1 MNRYDFVKTIGIISC
16 KESNNEI
23 LNKIEKKKRHLK
35 SDISNIDKELAN
47 TAYYIDGDAK
57 RYIFFNITPDFIKY
71 IAFKYER
78 TSFVFATVT
87 NSGLECQ
94 YWEKQDMEQPS
105 FRWNPHIKVAEWCNA
120 FAPDMQDY
128 CITYKDDRYDIEI
141 TIPTSVLSHINATI
155 ANNLGQNYNKEQ
167 FGKDIYMVG
176 YSGYAFRIKA
186 NKLLQR
192 LEKEN
197 YK

>member
-16 KESNNEI
+16 EECNIDI

-35 SDISNIDKELAN
+35 SDIRNIDKELAN

-78 TSFVFATVT
+78 SSFVFVT
-87 NSGLECQ
+87 ITNNGLECQ

-105 FRWNPHIKVAEWCNA
+105 FRWNPYIKVAEWCNA
-120 FAPDMQDY
+120 FAADIQDY

-141 TIPTSVLSHINATI
+141 TVPTSVLSHINATI
-155 ANNLGQNYNKEQ
+155 AHNLEHGYNKEQ
-167 FGKDIYMVG
+167 FANDIYRTG
-176 YSGYAFRIKA
+176 YSGYAFRTKA
-186 NKLLQR
+186 NKYLQG
-192 LEKEN
+192 LKNIE
-197 YK
+197 

>member
-1 MNRYDFVKTIGIISC
+1 MNRYDFVKTIGIINC
-16 KESNNEI
+16 KESNDEI

-78 TSFVFATVT
+78 SSFVFATVT

-105 FRWNPHIKVAEWCNA
+105 FRWNPYIKVAEWCNA
-120 FAPDMQDY
+120 FAADMQDY

-141 TIPTSVLSHINATI
+141 TVPTSVLSHINATI
-155 ANNLGQNYNKEQ
+155 AHNLEHGYNKEQ
-167 FGKDIYMVG
+167 FANDIYRTG
-176 YSGYAFRIKA
+176 YSGYAFRTKA
-186 NKLLQR
+186 NKYLQGLR
-192 LEKEN
+192 NIE
-197 YK
+197 

>member
-1 MNRYDFVKTIGIISC
+1 MNRYDFVRTIGIISY
-16 KESNNEI
+16 KESNDEI
-23 LNKIEKKKRHLK
+23 LNKIEKKKHHLK

-120 FAPDMQDY
+120 FAADMQDY

-155 ANNLGQNYNKEQ
+155 AHNLEHGYNKEQ
-167 FGKDIYMVG
+167 FANDIYRTG
-176 YSGYAFRIKA
+176 YSGYAFRTKA
-186 NKLLQR
+186 NKYLQGLR
-192 LEKEN
+192 NIE
-197 YK
+197 

>member
-16 KESNNEI
+16 EECNIDI
-23 LNKIEKKKRHLK
+23 LKKIEKKKRHLK
-35 SDISNIDKELAN
+35 SSINNIDKELAN
-47 TAYYIDGDAK
+47 TAYYIDSDDQ
-57 RYIFFNITPDFIKY
+57 RYTFFNITPDFIKY

-78 TSFVFATVT
+78 SSFVFATVT

-120 FAPDMQDY
+120 FAADMQDH

-155 ANNLGQNYNKEQ
+155 AHNLEHGYNKEQ
-167 FGKDIYMVG
+167 FANDIYRTG
-176 YSGYAFRIKA
+176 YSGYAFRTKA
-186 NKLLQR
+186 NKYLQGLR
-192 LEKEN
+192 NIE
-197 YK
+197 

>member
-16 KESNNEI
+16 EECNIDI
-23 LNKIEKKKRHLK
+23 LKKIEKKKRHLK
-35 SDISNIDKELAN
+35 SSINNIDKELAN

-120 FAPDMQDY
+120 FAADMQDY

-155 ANNLGQNYNKEQ
+155 AHNLEHGYNKEQ
-167 FGKDIYMVG
+167 FANDIYRTG
-176 YSGYAFRIKA
+176 YSGYAFRTKA
-186 NKLLQR
+186 NKYLQGLR
-192 LEKEN
+192 NIE
-197 YK
+197 

>member
-16 KESNNEI
+16 EECNIDI
-23 LNKIEKKKRHLK
+23 LKKIEKKKRHLK
-35 SDISNIDKELAN
+35 SDISNIDKGLAN

-57 RYIFFNITPDFIKY
+57 RYILFNITPDFIKH
-71 IAFKYER
+71 IAFEYER
-78 TSFVFATVT
+78 SSFVFATVT
-87 NSGLECQ
+87 KTGLECQ

-120 FAPDMQDY
+120 FAADMQDY

-155 ANNLGQNYNKEQ
+155 AHNLEHGYNKEQ
-167 FGKDIYMVG
+167 FANDIYRTG
-176 YSGYAFRIKA
+176 YSGYAFRTKA
-186 NKLLQR
+186 NKYLQGLR
-192 LEKEN
+192 NIE
-197 YK
+197 

>member
-1 MNRYDFVKTIGIISC
+1 MKRYDFVKTIGIISC
-16 KESNNEI
+16 EECNIDI
-23 LNKIEKKKRHLK
+23 LKKIEKKKRHLK
-35 SDISNIDKELAN
+35 SSINNIDKELAN
-47 TAYYIDGDAK
+47 TAYYIDSDGQ
-57 RYIFFNITPDFIKY
+57 RYILFNITPDFIKY
-71 IAFKYER
+71 IAFEYER
-78 TSFVFATVT
+78 SSFVFATVT
-87 NSGLECQ
+87 NNGLECQ

-120 FAPDMQDY
+120 FAADMQDY

-167 FGKDIYMVG
+167 FGKDIYRVG

-186 NKLLQR
+186 NKYLQGLR
-192 LEKEN
+192 NIE
-197 YK
+197 

>member
-16 KESNNEI
+16 EECNIDI
-23 LNKIEKKKRHLK
+23 LKKIEKKKRHLK
-35 SDISNIDKELAN
+35 SDISNIDKVLAN

-155 ANNLGQNYNKEQ
+155 AHNLEHGYNKEQ
-167 FGKDIYMVG
+167 FANDIYRTG
-176 YSGYAFRIKA
+176 YSGYAFRTKA
-186 NKLLQR
+186 NKYLQGLR
-192 LEKEN
+192 NIE
-197 YK
+197 

>member
-1 MNRYDFVKTIGIISC
+1 MNRFDFVKTIGIISC
-16 KESNNEI
+16 EECNIDI
-23 LNKIEKKKRHLK
+23 LKKIEKKKRHLK
-35 SDISNIDKELAN
+35 SDISNINKGLAN
-47 TAYYIDGDAK
+47 TAYYIDSDGQ
-57 RYIFFNITPDFIKY
+57 RYILFNITPEFIKH
-71 IAFKYER
+71 IAFEYER
-78 TSFVFATVT
+78 SSFVFATVT
-87 NSGLECQ
+87 NTGLECQ

-105 FRWNPHIKVAEWCNA
+105 FKWNPHIKVAEWCNA
-120 FAPDMQDY
+120 FAADMQDY

-167 FGKDIYMVG
+167 FGKNIYRVG

-192 LEKEN
+192 LKKEN

>member
-16 KESNNEI
+16 EECNIDI
-23 LNKIEKKKRHLK
+23 LKKIEKKKRHLK

-47 TAYYIDGDAK
+47 TASYIDGDAT
-57 RYIFFNITPDFIKY
+57 RYILFNITPEFIKH
-71 IAFKYER
+71 IAFEYER
-78 TSFVFATVT
+78 SSFVFATVT
-87 NSGLECQ
+87 NNGLECQ

-120 FAPDMQDY
+120 FAADMQDY

-167 FGKDIYMVG
+167 FVKEIYRVG
-176 YSGYAFRIKA
+176 YSGYAFRTKA
-186 NKLLQR
+186 NKYLQGLR
-192 LEKEN
+192 NIE
-197 YK
+197 

>member
-1 MNRYDFVKTIGIISC
+1 MNRYDFVKTIGIISY
-16 KESNNEI
+16 KESNDEI
-23 LNKIEKKKRHLK
+23 LNKIEKKKHHLK

-120 FAPDMQDY
+120 FALDMQDY

-155 ANNLGQNYNKEQ
+155 AHNLEHGYNKEQ
-167 FGKDIYMVG
+167 FANDIYRTG
-176 YSGYAFRIKA
+176 YSGYAFRTKA
-186 NKLLQR
+186 NKYLQGLR
-192 LEKEN
+192 NIE
-197 YK
+197 

>member
-16 KESNNEI
+16 EECNIDI
-23 LNKIEKKKRHLK
+23 LKKIEKKKRHLK
-35 SDISNIDKELAN
+35 SDISNIDKVLAN

-155 ANNLGQNYNKEQ
+155 AHNLEHGYNKEQ
-167 FGKDIYMVG
+167 FANDIYRTG
-176 YSGYAFRIKA
+176 YSGYAFRTKA
-186 NKLLQR
+186 NKYLQG
-192 LEKEN
+192 LKNIE
-197 YK
+197 

>member
-16 KESNNEI
+16 EECNIDI
-23 LNKIEKKKRHLK
+23 LKKIEKKKRHLK
-35 SDISNIDKELAN
+35 SSINNIDKELAN
-47 TAYYIDGDAK
+47 TAYYIDSDDQ
-57 RYIFFNITPDFIKY
+57 RYILFNITPDFIKY

-87 NSGLECQ
+87 NTGLECQ

-120 FAPDMQDY
+120 FAADMQDY

-167 FGKDIYMVG
+167 FGKDIYRTG
-176 YSGYAFRIKA
+176 YSGYAFRTKA
-186 NKLLQR
+186 NKYLQGLR
-192 LEKEN
+192 NIE
-197 YK
+197 

>member
-16 KESNNEI
+16 EECNIDI

-78 TSFVFATVT
+78 TSFVFVT
-87 NSGLECQ
+87 ITNNGLECQ

-105 FRWNPHIKVAEWCNA
+105 FRWNPYIKVAEWCNA
-120 FAPDMQDY
+120 FAADMQDY

-141 TIPTSVLSHINATI
+141 TVPTSVLSHINATI
-155 ANNLGQNYNKEQ
+155 AHNLEHGYNKEQ
-167 FGKDIYMVG
+167 FANDIYRTG
-176 YSGYAFRIKA
+176 YSGYAFRTKA
-186 NKLLQR
+186 NKYLQGLR
-192 LEKEN
+192 NIE
-197 YK
+197 

>member
-16 KESNNEI
+16 EECNIDI
-23 LNKIEKKKRHLK
+23 LKKIEKKKRHLK
-35 SDISNIDKELAN
+35 SSINNIDKELAN
-47 TAYYIDGDAK
+47 TAYYIDSDGQ

-78 TSFVFATVT
+78 SSFVFATVT

-105 FRWNPHIKVAEWCNA
+105 FRWNPYIKVAEWCNA
-120 FAPDMQDY
+120 FAADMQDH

-155 ANNLGQNYNKEQ
+155 AHNLEHGYNKEQ
-167 FGKDIYMVG
+167 FANDIYRTG
-176 YSGYAFRIKA
+176 YSGYAFRTKA
-186 NKLLQR
+186 NKYLQG
-192 LEKEN
+192 LKNIE
-197 YK
+197 

>member
-16 KESNNEI
+16 KESNDEI

-35 SDISNIDKELAN
+35 SDIRNIDKELAN
-47 TAYYIDGDAK
+47 TAYYIDSDGQ
-57 RYIFFNITPDFIKY
+57 RYILFNITPEFIKH
-71 IAFKYER
+71 IAFEYER
-78 TSFVFATVT
+78 SSFVFATVT
-87 NSGLECQ
+87 NTGLECQ

-120 FAPDMQDY
+120 FAADMQDH

-155 ANNLGQNYNKEQ
+155 AHNIGHGYNKEQ
-167 FGKDIYMVG
+167 FANDIYRTG
-176 YSGYAFRIKA
+176 YSGYAFRTKA
-186 NKLLQR
+186 NKYLQGLR
-192 LEKEN
+192 NIE
-197 YK
+197 

>member
-16 KESNNEI
+16 EECNIDI
-23 LNKIEKKKRHLK
+23 LKKIEKKKRHLK
-35 SDISNIDKELAN
+35 SDISNIDKVLAN
-47 TAYYIDGDAK
+47 TAYYIDSDGQ
-57 RYIFFNITPDFIKY
+57 RYILFNITPDFIKY

-120 FAPDMQDY
+120 FAADMQDY

-155 ANNLGQNYNKEQ
+155 AHNLEHGYNKEQ
-167 FGKDIYMVG
+167 FANDIYRTG
-176 YSGYAFRIKA
+176 YSGYAFRTKA
-186 NKLLQR
+186 NKYLQG
-192 LEKEN
+192 LKNIE
-197 YK
+197 

>member
-16 KESNNEI
+16 EECNIDI
-23 LNKIEKKKRHLK
+23 LKKIEKKKRHLK
-35 SDISNIDKELAN
+35 SDISNIDKVLAN

-120 FAPDMQDY
+120 FAADMQDY

-155 ANNLGQNYNKEQ
+155 AHNLEHGYNKEQ
-167 FGKDIYMVG
+167 FANDIYRTG
-176 YSGYAFRIKA
+176 YSGYAFRTKA
-186 NKLLQR
+186 NKYLQG
-192 LEKEN
+192 LKNIE
-197 YK
+197 

>member
-16 KESNNEI
+16 EECNIDI
-23 LNKIEKKKRHLK
+23 LKKIEKKKRHLK

-57 RYIFFNITPDFIKY
+57 RYIFFNITPEFIKY

-78 TSFVFATVT
+78 TSFVSVT
-87 NSGLECQ
+87 IINNGLECQ

-120 FAPDMQDY
+120 FAADMQDY

-155 ANNLGQNYNKEQ
+155 AHNLEHGYNKEQ
-167 FGKDIYMVG
+167 FANDIYRTG
-176 YSGYAFRIKA
+176 YSGYAFRTKA
-186 NKLLQR
+186 NKYLQGLR
-192 LEKEN
+192 NIE
-197 YK
+197 

>member
-16 KESNNEI
+16 EECNIDI
-23 LNKIEKKKRHLK
+23 LKKIEKKKRHLK

-47 TAYYIDGDAK
+47 TAYYTDGDAK
-57 RYIFFNITPDFIKY
+57 RYIFFNITPNFIKY
-71 IAFKYER
+71 IAFEYER
-78 TSFVFATVT
+78 SSFVFATVT

-120 FAPDMQDY
+120 FAADMQDY
-128 CITYKDDRYDIEI
+128 CITYKDDRYDVEI

-167 FGKDIYMVG
+167 FANDIYRTG
-176 YSGYAFRIKA
+176 YSGYAFRTKA
-186 NKLLQR
+186 NKYLQGLR
-192 LEKEN
+192 NIE
-197 YK
+197 

>member
-16 KESNNEI
+16 EECNIDI
-23 LNKIEKKKRHLK
+23 LKKIEKKKRHLK

-47 TAYYIDGDAK
+47 TAYYIDSDGQ
-57 RYIFFNITPDFIKY
+57 RYILFNITPDFIKY

-105 FRWNPHIKVAEWCNA
+105 FRWNPYIKVAEWCNA
-120 FAPDMQDY
+120 FAADMQDY

-141 TIPTSVLSHINATI
+141 TVPTSVLSHINATI
-155 ANNLGQNYNKEQ
+155 AHNLEHGYNKEQ
-167 FGKDIYMVG
+167 FANDIYRTG
-176 YSGYAFRIKA
+176 YSGYAFRTKA
-186 NKLLQR
+186 NKYLQGLR
-192 LEKEN
+192 NIE
-197 YK
+197 

>member
-16 KESNNEI
+16 EECNIDI
-23 LNKIEKKKRHLK
+23 LKKIEKKKRHLK
-35 SDISNIDKELAN
+35 SDISNINKGLAN

-57 RYIFFNITPDFIKY
+57 RYILFNITPDFIKH

-78 TSFVFATVT
+78 SSFVFATVT

-105 FRWNPHIKVAEWCNA
+105 FKWNPHIKVAEWCNA
-120 FAPDMQDY
+120 FAADMQDH

-155 ANNLGQNYNKEQ
+155 AHNLEHGYNKEQ
-167 FGKDIYMVG
+167 FANDIYRTG
-176 YSGYAFRIKA
+176 YSGYAFRTKA
-186 NKLLQR
+186 NKYLQGLR
-192 LEKEN
+192 NIE
-197 YK
+197 

>member
-16 KESNNEI
+16 EECNIDI
-23 LNKIEKKKRHLK
+23 LKKIEKKKRHLK
-35 SDISNIDKELAN
+35 SDISNINKGLAN

-78 TSFVFATVT
+78 SSFVFATVT

-105 FRWNPHIKVAEWCNA
+105 FKWNPHIKVAEWCNA
-120 FAPDMQDY
+120 FAADMQDY

-155 ANNLGQNYNKEQ
+155 AHNLEHGYNKEQ
-167 FGKDIYMVG
+167 FANDIYRTG
-176 YSGYAFRIKA
+176 YSGYAFRTKA
-186 NKLLQR
+186 NKYLQGLR
-192 LEKEN
+192 NIE
-197 YK
+197 

>member
-16 KESNNEI
+16 KESNDEI

-35 SDISNIDKELAN
+35 SDISNIDKKLAN

-57 RYIFFNITPDFIKY
+57 RYILFNITPEFIKH
-71 IAFKYER
+71 IAFEYER
-78 TSFVFATVT
+78 SSFVFATVT
-87 NSGLECQ
+87 NRGLECQ

-120 FAPDMQDY
+120 FAADMQDY

-155 ANNLGQNYNKEQ
+155 AHNLEHGYNKEQ
-167 FGKDIYMVG
+167 FANDIYRTG
-176 YSGYAFRIKA
+176 YSGYAFRTKA
-186 NKLLQR
+186 NKYLQGLR
-192 LEKEN
+192 NIE
-197 YK
+197 

>member
-16 KESNNEI
+16 EECNIDI
-23 LNKIEKKKRHLK
+23 LKKIEKKKRHLK
-35 SDISNIDKELAN
+35 SDISNINKGLAN
-47 TAYYIDGDAK
+47 TAYYIDSDDQ
-57 RYIFFNITPDFIKY
+57 RYILFNITPEFIKH
-71 IAFKYER
+71 IAFEYER

-87 NSGLECQ
+87 NTGLECQ

-105 FRWNPHIKVAEWCNA
+105 FSWNPHIKVAEWCNA
-120 FAPDMQDY
+120 FAADMQDH

-167 FGKDIYMVG
+167 FGKDIYRVG

>member
-16 KESNNEI
+16 EECNIDI
-23 LNKIEKKKRHLK
+23 LKKIEKKKRHLK

-47 TAYYIDGDAK
+47 TAYYIDSDGQ
-57 RYIFFNITPDFIKY
+57 RYILFNITPEFIKH
-71 IAFKYER
+71 IAFEYER
-78 TSFVFATVT
+78 SSFVFATVT
-87 NSGLECQ
+87 NNGLECQ

-105 FRWNPHIKVAEWCNA
+105 FRWNPHIKVTEWCNA
-120 FAPDMQDY
+120 FAADMQDY

-141 TIPTSVLSHINATI
+141 TVPTSVLSHINATI
-155 ANNLGQNYNKEQ
+155 AHNIGHGYNKEQ
-167 FGKDIYMVG
+167 FANDIYRTG

>member
-16 KESNNEI
+16 EECNIDI
-23 LNKIEKKKRHLK
+23 LKKIEKKKRHLK
-35 SDISNIDKELAN
+35 SSINNIDKELAN
-47 TAYYIDGDAK
+47 TAYYIDSDGQ
-57 RYIFFNITPDFIKY
+57 RYILFNITPDFIKY

-78 TSFVFATVT
+78 TSFVSVT
-87 NSGLECQ
+87 ITNNGLECQ

-155 ANNLGQNYNKEQ
+155 AHNLEHGYNKEQ
-167 FGKDIYMVG
+167 FANDIYRTG
-176 YSGYAFRIKA
+176 YSGYAFRTKA
-186 NKLLQR
+186 NKYLQGLR
-192 LEKEN
+192 NIE
-197 YK
+197 

>member
-16 KESNNEI
+16 EECNIDI
-23 LNKIEKKKRHLK
+23 LKKIEKKKRHLK
-35 SDISNIDKELAN
+35 SDISNINKGLAN

-57 RYIFFNITPDFIKY
+57 RYILFNITPEFIKH
-71 IAFKYER
+71 IAFEYER
-78 TSFVFATVT
+78 SSFVFATVT
-87 NSGLECQ
+87 NNGLECQ

-120 FAPDMQDY
+120 FAADMQDY

-167 FGKDIYMVG
+167 FGKDIYRVG
-176 YSGYAFRIKA
+176 YSGYAFRTKA
-186 NKLLQR
+186 NKYLQG
-192 LEKEN
+192 LKNIE
-197 YK
+197 

>member
-1 MNRYDFVKTIGIISC
+1 MNRYDFVKTIGIISFEEC
-16 KESNNEI
+16 NIDI
-23 LNKIEKKKRHLK
+23 LKKIEKKKRHLK

-47 TAYYIDGDAK
+47 TAYYIDSDGQ
-57 RYIFFNITPDFIKY
+57 RYILFNITPEFIKH
-71 IAFKYER
+71 IAFEYER
-78 TSFVFATVT
+78 SSFVFATVT

-120 FAPDMQDY
+120 FAADMQDY

-167 FGKDIYMVG
+167 FGKDIYRVG

-186 NKLLQR
+186 NKYLQG
-192 LEKEN
+192 LKNIE
-197 YK
+197 

>member
-16 KESNNEI
+16 EECNIDI
-23 LNKIEKKKRHLK
+23 LKKIEKKKRHLK
-35 SDISNIDKELAN
+35 SSINNIDKELAN

-78 TSFVFATVT
+78 SSFVSVT
-87 NSGLECQ
+87 ITNNGLECQ

-155 ANNLGQNYNKEQ
+155 AHNLEHGYNKEQ
-167 FGKDIYMVG
+167 FANDIYRTG
-176 YSGYAFRIKA
+176 YSGYAFRTKA
-186 NKLLQR
+186 NKYLQG
-192 LEKEN
+192 LKNIE
-197 YK
+197 

>member
-16 KESNNEI
+16 EECNIDI
-23 LNKIEKKKRHLK
+23 LKKIEKKKRHLK
-35 SDISNIDKELAN
+35 SDISNINKGLAN

-78 TSFVFATVT
+78 SSFVFATVT

-105 FRWNPHIKVAEWCNA
+105 FKWNPHIKVAEWCNA
-120 FAPDMQDY
+120 FAADMQDH

-155 ANNLGQNYNKEQ
+155 AHNLEHGYNKEQ
-167 FGKDIYMVG
+167 FANDIYRTG
-176 YSGYAFRIKA
+176 YSGYAFRTKA
-186 NKLLQR
+186 NKYLQGLR
-192 LEKEN
+192 NIE
-197 YK
+197 

>member
-16 KESNNEI
+16 EECNIDI
-23 LNKIEKKKRHLK
+23 LKKIEKKKRHLK
-35 SDISNIDKELAN
+35 SDISNIDKVLAN

-120 FAPDMQDY
+120 FAADMQDY

-155 ANNLGQNYNKEQ
+155 AHNLEHGYNKEQ
-167 FGKDIYMVG
+167 FANDIYRTG
-176 YSGYAFRIKA
+176 YSGYAFRTKA
-186 NKLLQR
+186 NKYLQGLR
-192 LEKEN
+192 NIE
-197 YK
+197 